1 MMYDKEFSEFLFHAC
16 LYNALPDDS
25 FFLNYL
31 TLEFAF
37 NRNFIFIYLTR
48 FTSSSSSSHA
58 IHFIFFITRN
68 KAKYAENTHHTF
80 HKYQKERRWG
90 IFLYGWCAHVISFLR
105 VVCVFYYL
113 YIGTTRDS
121 LSHFIIYFRVIYT
134 ITWVDVRHRS

>member
-16 LYNALPDDS
+16 LFNALPDDS

-58 IHFIFFITRN
+58 IHFIFYFFITRN

-80 HKYQKERRWG
+80 HKYQKYKKKEDEE
-90 IFLYGWCAHVISFLR
+90 SFFMADVLM
-105 VVCVFYYL
+105 
-113 YIGTTRDS
+113 S
-121 LSHFIIYFRVIYT
+121 SHFSCCLCVLLFVYWKDSRLTLTF
-134 ITWVDVRHRS
+134 HNLFSSNLHHHLG